1 MEHLVVLSAS
11 PLERKGGN
19 VGLCG
24 PLKCEKLF
32 CPEDPGD
39 NTSPKFNSSPRKN
52 GDWKDLIFFLGPTTY
67 FLQRRIFCSISGAW
81 YFFFLSADVCWLG
94 VKKTPRK
101 LWCFFRSK
109 SLDEVYNLGSPPP
122 PWLGPCWAM
131 LACWVVKLG
140 SLHRSGPKK
149 RWKFVQEF
157 WEDKKK
163 EPCFVVSDGLKRT
176 LLKVERLEKKNSI
189 EVEVVFK
196 RANPHSFLLVTMPS

>member
-1 MEHLVVLSAS
+1 M
-11 PLERKGGN
+11 K
-19 VGLCG
+19 
-24 PLKCEKLF
+24 
-32 CPEDPGD
+32 
-39 NTSPKFNSSPRKN
+39 NSFPRKIPGTIHPQN
-52 GDWKDLIFFLGPTTY
+52 LTVRHGKMVIGRTSFSFWGQQPIFCRGGFFVQFPVPGIFF
-67 FLQRRIFCSISGAW
+67 F
-81 YFFFLSADVCWLG
+81 SADVCWLG
-94 VKKTPRK
+94 VKKTSRK

-163 EPCFVVSDGLKRT
+163 GA
-176 LLKVERLEKKNSI
+176 LLRGIRWTQKDIAEG
-189 EVEVVFK
+189 
-196 RANPHSFLLVTMPS
+196 